1 MSSYLKFLYPGM
13 HIKRWLALLLL
24 GITLISLGIGYL
36 MVQMYRTQTFP
47 WYVGYLTLQF
57 IDRPIRGAMFIA
69 VGGLVSALAVLQLN
83 RSLLAPFLTAGR
95 DNIFDIIHQHR
106 YRQRGPKIVA
116 IGGGTGLST
125 LLRGLKEYTDNL
137 TAIVTVADDGG
148 SSGRLRQE
156 LGILPPGDFRQCLV
170 ALADVEPL
178 MTRLF
183 QYRFTEGQ
191 DLEGHSFGNLFI
203 AAMTAITGNFERALR
218 ESSRVLA
225 VRGQI
230 VPSTLD
236 NVMLCAEFEDDA
248 IAHGESAIPKM
259 RKRVRRTFLQPS
271 HPAAYP
277 EAIRAVLEADLIVIG
292 PGSLYTSVLPNLLV
306 EDISRSIRSSRAAVK
321 VYVCNVATEAG
332 ETDGFD
338 VADYIKAF
346 DDHVGPGL
354 FQYVLVNSNLNVNLP
369 ESSQARLVMLANQVA
384 ESGHTVV
391 MADVIDPIEPR
402 RHNPKKLADSLLKLY
417 YEHDH
422 ISQQNGHG
430 RDRDA
435 EKILARV
442 DV

>member
-1 MSSYLKFLYPGM
+1 M
-13 HIKRWLALLLL
+13 HIKRWLLLLL
-24 GITLISLGIGYL
+24 VGITLVSLGIGYL
-36 MVQMYRTQTFP
+36 MVQLYRTEEFP

-57 IDRPIRGAMFIA
+57 IDRPIRGAMFIL
-69 VGGLVSALAVLQLN
+69 VGGIVSALAILQLN
-83 RSLLAPFLTAGR
+83 RSLLAPFLTSGR
-95 DNIFDIIHQHR
+95 ENIFDIIHDHR
-106 YRQRGPKIVA
+106 RRKGGPKIVA

-125 LLRGLKEYTDNL
+125 LLRGLKEHTDNL

-148 SSGRLRQE
+148 SSGILRKE

-191 DLEGHSFGNLFI
+191 ALEGHSFGNLFI

-218 ESSRVLA
+218 ESSKVLA

-230 VPSTLD
+230 VPSTLE
-236 NVMLCAEFEDDA
+236 NLTLCAEYEDDA
-248 IAHGESAIPKM
+248 IAQGESAIPKA
-259 RKRVRRTFLQPS
+259 RKRVRRTFLQPA

-277 EAIRAVLEADLIVIG
+277 EAIRAILDADLIVIG

-306 EDISRSIRSSRAAVK
+306 EDITRSIRSSRAAVK

-332 ETDGFD
+332 ETDDFF
-338 VADYIKAF
+338 VADYIRAF
-346 DDHVGPGL
+346 EKHIGPRL
-354 FQYVLVNSNLNVNLP
+354 FDYVLVNSNLNVNLP
-369 ESSQARLVMLANQVA
+369 ESSHARLVMLADQVA
-384 ESGHTVV
+384 DSGYVVV

-417 YEHDH
+417 YGHEHIGH
-422 ISQQNGHG
+422 ANGHG
-430 RDRDA
+430 RDGFAD
-435 EKILARV
+435 EILVRA
-442 DV
+442 DG

>member
-1 MSSYLKFLYPGM
+1 MSSYLKFLIPGM

-57 IDRPIRGAMFIA
+57 IDRPVRGAMFIV
-69 VGGLVSALAVLQLN
+69 VGGIVSGLAVLQLN
-83 RSLLAPFLTAGR
+83 RSLLAPFLTTGR
-95 DNIFDIIHQHR
+95 ENILDIIHAHR
-106 YRQRGPKIVA
+106 NRRRGPKIVA

-203 AAMTAITGNFERALR
+203 AAMTAITGNFERAIR

-230 VPSTLD
+230 VPSTLED
-236 NVMLCAEFEDDA
+236 LTLCAEFEDDA
-248 IAHGESAIPKM
+248 IARGESSIPKAL
-259 RKRVRRTFLQPS
+259 KRVRRTFLQPP

-277 EAIRAVLEADLIVIG
+277 EAIRAILEADLIVIG
-292 PGSLYTSVLPNLLV
+292 PGSLFTSVLPNLLV
-306 EDISRSIRSSRAAVK
+306 EDIARSIRSSRATVK
-321 VYVCNVATEAG
+321 VYVCNVATEVG
-332 ETDGFD
+332 ETDGFE
-338 VADYIKAF
+338 VADHIRAF
-346 DDHVGPGL
+346 EQHVGPGL
-354 FQYVLVNSNLNVNLP
+354 FRYVLVNSNLNVSMP
-369 ESSQARLVMLANQVA
+369 QSSSTRLVKLADEVA
-384 ESGHTVV
+384 ETGHTVV
-391 MADVIDPIEPR
+391 MADVIDPVEPR
-402 RHNPKKLADSLLKLY
+402 RHNPKKLAQSLLRLY
-417 YEHDH
+417 YDHDH
-422 ISQQNGHG
+422 ITQSSNQ
-430 RDRDA
+430 RKERDA
-435 EKILARV
+435 EKALA
-442 DV
+442 

>member
-1 MSSYLKFLYPGM
+1 M
-13 HIKRWLALLLL
+13 HIKRWLALLLV
-24 GITLISLGIGYL
+24 GITFVSLGIAYL
-36 MVQMYRTQTFP
+36 MVQMYRNQPFP
-47 WYVGYLTLQF
+47 WFVGYLTLQF
-57 IDRPIRGAMFIA
+57 IDRPIRGAMFIVVGA
-69 VGGLVSALAVLQLN
+69 VVSGLAILQLN
-83 RSLLAPFLTAGR
+83 RSLLAPFLTSGR
-95 DNIFDIIHQHR
+95 DNILDIIHQHR

-183 QYRFTEGQ
+183 QYRFTEGG

-230 VPSTLD
+230 LPSTLE
-236 NVMLCAEFEDDA
+236 NLTLCAEFDDDA
-248 IAHGESAIPKM
+248 VARGESAIPKAH
-259 RKRVRRTFLQPS
+259 KRVRRTFLQPS

-277 EAIRAVLEADLIVIG
+277 EAIRAILEADLIVIG
-292 PGSLYTSVLPNLLV
+292 PGSLFTSVLPNLLV
-306 EDISRSIRSSRAAVK
+306 EDISRSIRSSRAPVK

-332 ETDGFD
+332 ETDGFRVID
-338 VADYIKAF
+338 HIRAF
-346 DDHVGPGL
+346 EEHVGPDL

-369 ESSQARLVMLANQVA
+369 QATSTRLVDVA
-384 ESGHTVV
+384 DEVADTGLTVV

-402 RHNPKKLADSLLKLY
+402 RHNPKKLAQSLLRLY
-417 YEHDH
+417 YDHDH
-422 ISQQNGHG
+422 MSQVNGH
-430 RDRDA
+430 RKDRDTD
-435 EKILARV
+435 KVLARA